1 MRSVLNGILAI
12 AQVVAACFMAWKALS
27 IWAGMPYPVMIVTT
41 ESMAPAFVPGDVL
54 FISNHHRNVAIGDM
68 PSNPDLT
75 QLNLTKRDNNL
86 IDDTLLYPD
95 GQNYLARS
103 QVLGL
108 FGVTYPSWDGLSS
121 SYRIPHAFGSSL
133 SCYVGVLA

>member
-1 MRSVLNGILAI
+1 MYKE
-12 AQVVAACFMAWKALS
+12 Q
-27 IWAGMPYPVMIVTT
+27 
-41 ESMAPAFVPGDVL
+41 
-54 FISNHHRNVAIGDM
+54 
-68 PSNPDLT
+68 SNPDLT
-75 QLNLTKRDNNL
+75 YVTCKSLPSWSTLISIYYSQLNLTKRDNNL